1 MLCTNILQTISN
13 NLETEV
19 SLEQLALEKD
29 LSKYNL
35 NSLTYIKIIVA
46 LEEEFDIEF
55 DDDELD
61 IKSFQTVNDLVKCTE
76 NLINKKRC

>member
-1 MLCTNILQTISN
+1 MLSTKILEIISG
-13 NLETEV
+13 NLENKIDSKQL
-19 SLEQLALEKD
+19 SLDDD
-29 LSKYNL
+29 LSKYNI

-61 IKSFQTVNDLVKCTE
+61 IKSFKTIGDFVKYTVDL
-76 NLINKKRC
+76 IDNK